1 MIREKKKSD
10 IKYIMEIWLQGN
22 LQAHKFIKESY
33 WIEYIEETEKAIEEA
48 EVFVYEEQG
57 EIIGFIGI
65 QKNYIAGLFIK
76 EEKQQERIGSRL
88 IEFCKQR
95 KSEIFLYV
103 YKENEK
109 AVTFYLKHKFQ
120 IEGEYI
126 EKGSLRKEYKMEWK
140 K

>member
-76 EEKQQERIGSRL
+76 EEKQQEGIGSRL

>member
-33 WIEYIEETEKAIEEA
+33 WIEHIEETEKAIEEA

-65 QKNYIAGLFIK
+65 QKNYMAGLFIK
-76 EEKQQERIGSRL
+76 EEKQQEGIGSRL

-103 YKENEK
+103 YKENKK

>member
-33 WIEYIEETEKAIEEA
+33 WIEHIEETEKAIEEA

-76 EEKQQERIGSRL
+76 EEKQQEGIGSRL